1 MASLSQHVRTSYG
14 CWEPK
19 IIENSPLKAAV
30 IISWQSLKQEMIML
44 ISLDLEPLGRKSK
57 TGLFALVWFKIFHKS
72 SFLRYFQGNHT
83 VKISIFIPFDT
94 EERNCLCDCSQ
105 FYDLRNTVFFLISTS
120 QIIFHLFINSNLLFH
135 SSDLQISLNILF
147 TKILVRSLKSLPTM
161 VVKNQESRLK
171 KELNLRV
178 LFEDSKLPYDEK
190 IPIVVLSFY
199 FKAG

>member
-1 MASLSQHVRTSYG
+1 MVSLSQHVGTSYG

-19 IIENSPLKAAV
+19 IIESSPLKPAV
-30 IISWQSLKQEMIML
+30 MVSWQSPKPEMIML
-44 ISLDLEPLGRKSK
+44 ISLDLEPLGRRSK
-57 TGLFALVWFKIFHKS
+57 TGLFALVWFKIFHKL

-83 VKISIFIPFDT
+83 VKNSIFIPFEI

-105 FYDLRNTVFFLISTS
+105 FCDLRNTVFFFISTS
-120 QIIFHLFINSNLLFH
+120 QIIFHLFINCNLFF
-135 SSDLQISLNILF
+135 SKSDLQISLNILF
-147 TKILVRSLKSLPTM
+147 TKILVRSLKSLPT

-190 IPIVVLSFY
+190 SP
-199 FKAG
+199 